1 MLSFTLIIDLLLYM
15 CGCESES
22 LYSSRCHA
30 RPGSRFYGPVPSG
43 VYLPSTWDTTS
54 SPQTRGPFYLS
65 IWMTF
70 SSSTSPWY
78 GLSIPH
84 LKKRLTYWWCDL
96 PLRWIF
102 KWYNIIIILQNGLAS
117 SLPPLAR
124 FLASLG
130 GGHISDLLI
139 SRETFSITVVRKI
152 FMTTGKIVKLK
163 KLKYTI
169 SLSTMTYLG
178 L

>member
-1 MLSFTLIIDLLLYM
+1 M
-15 CGCESES
+15 
-22 LYSSRCHA
+22 SRPPWLQIL
-30 RPGSRFYGPVPSG
+30 RS
-43 VYLPSTWDTTS
+43 
-54 SPQTRGPFYLS
+54 GPFWGLLTVHMGYNFIATNTGTFLPIYLNDVLKFDVTMV
-65 IWMTF
+65 WTF
-70 SSSTSPWY
+70 NSS
-78 GLSIPH
+78 